1 MYPVSEGK
9 IKVND
14 KLVNT
19 YGRAALGKS
28 TALHV
33 VAGTT
38 GYKGSNKR
46 EAGGRTYVKIECCC
60 GDFFFNPVKD
70 EDGTV
75 TGIEIACCGDE
86 GLNAI
91 VKAVDFVR
99 DVMNDQICEANG

>member
-1 MYPVSEGK
+1 MYPVIEGK

-14 KLVNT
+14 KQVNT

-86 GLNAI
+86 GLDAI

-99 DVMNDQICEANG
+99 DVMNDQIYEVNG

>member
-1 MYPVSEGK
+1 MYPVSGGK

-60 GDFFFNPVKD
+60 GDFFFDPVKD

-99 DVMNDQICEANG
+99 DVMNDQICEVNG

>member
-60 GDFFFNPVKD
+60 GDFFFDPVKD
-70 EDGTV
+70 EDGMV

-99 DVMNDQICEANG
+99 DVMNDQICEVNG

>member
-46 EAGGRTYVKIECCC
+46 EAGGRAYVKIECCC
-60 GDFFFNPVKD
+60 GDFFFDPVKD

-86 GLNAI
+86 GLDAI

-99 DVMNDQICEANG
+99 DVMNDQICEVNG

>member
-1 MYPVSEGK
+1 MFAIEEDRKAINGRFVQTFARTVK
-9 IKVND
+9 D
-14 KLVNT
+14 HNT
-19 YGRAALGKS
+19 ELD
-28 TALHV
+28 V
-33 VAGTT
+33 EAGTT

-60 GDFFFNPVKD
+60 GDFFFDPVKD
-70 EDGTV
+70 EDGMV

-99 DVMNDQICEANG
+99 DVMNDQICEVNG